1 MKFEWRKISAIL
13 FCSLLLLSAA
23 VAQETTGAI
32 QGLVKDSS
40 GAVVPNA
47 TVEVTSSA
55 LLGVKKT
62 QTDAGG
68 YYRFTNLPLGSY
80 TVTASAAGFSMAKRT
95 NLQVAAGRT
104 DTVDFSM
111 AVGGE
116 TQTIEVS
123 AEGAFVQPTES
134 KAQTNITNEVI
145 NSIPK
150 ARNYL
155 SLINFAPGARSEPLQ
170 GGATASQTATPGYQI
185 DGASNS
191 ENAYLVEGM
200 DTSAIRTGRAGVEVP
215 FEFVQEV
222 QIKSSGFEAEHGGA
236 LGGVI
241 NVIQK
246 RGGNDW
252 HGQVLMHWRGDKFE
266 SDPNRQIR
274 LIPGQGVTTVG
285 TGANARRVEAPYE
298 YWVPQEDPRTVLE
311 PGFEVGGSLVKNR
324 LWLFSSYIPRLDWQ
338 QRTVNFNC
346 TAGTCQTLPG
356 GASQN
361 QIGPRNFSQ
370 YVQTHNAL
378 NRLDFLAFD
387 KLRLFASWQYS
398 FERARGSSQPGQD
411 PVDSTQINPSRT
423 TDPRSYRAEQGTV
436 SPNNVWTF
444 GADLPLSNSL
454 VWTARYGY
462 WKNSFGT
469 RGQPVGLRYF
479 YATSATAALGV
490 PTQFQAPS
498 GFQNIPSTAV
508 TNFDTYTR
516 KTFTTDVAYFKRGWS
531 GAHNFKVGYQLNQLA
546 NTANINSQP
555 QGLVVLQW
563 GRSASGQIGT
573 YGTYYLQHFETVG
586 QVSSNNHSIFMQD
599 GWTVGKGLTL
609 NLGLRFDSEKLPSY
623 AAGLPGIEFPFT
635 DKIAPRVGA
644 AWDVLQNGKW
654 KIYGSWGW
662 FYDIMKYELPR
673 GSFGGDY
680 WHNCYYTLNDPDYTK
695 IVPTPDSNGRFCPV
709 SGGGSGALTGT
720 LITNTDFRH
729 PSNDPADNTIDPNLK
744 PMRQAE
750 YVMGSDYSINDRLGL
765 EIRYARKRLH
775 RTIEDVGNFV
785 VDSSGNEQEI
795 YIIGNPGEGVLKLPA
810 GCATCQVSPKAVRN
824 YDGLEVRL
832 TKRASKNWFG
842 TVSYTYSRLYGNYTG
857 LTSTD
862 ESGRGSP
869 NVNRFFD
876 LPFMG
881 FTATGAYE
889 HGPLAT
895 DRPHTF
901 KAFGYY
907 NLRWLGMETMI
918 GATQQ
923 AYSGTPLTTWVPLVS
938 TDTSW
943 QPAIQRG
950 VWQDFTQDRTTGIVT
965 AGEVKNGLRTQMFA
979 QTDLVLTH
987 EIKVS
992 KTNEN
997 LRLGFEFNAL
1007 NLFDERRVLRT
1018 EFRPTSG
1025 SREVLNPCVGGTL
1038 PCVSDYYAMTTG
1050 GYNVLAG
1057 LNGNNAAAGFP
1068 ANAAGTSSRNVP
1080 FNSMYNQPNL
1090 FQSPRA
1096 MRLAIRFKF

>member
-1 MKFEWRKISAIL
+1 MKAEWRRVFAIL
-13 FCSLLLLSAA
+13 CCSVLLLTAA
-23 VAQETTGAI
+23 FAQETTGAI
-32 QGLVKDSS
+32 QGVVKDPS

-47 TVEVTSSA
+47 TVEISSPA
-55 LLGVKKT
+55 LMGVRT
-62 QTDAGG
+62 LQTDSGG
-68 YYRFTNLPLGSY
+68 YYRAANLPLGVYSVA
-80 TVTASAAGFSMAKRT
+80 VTASGFTGAKRSSV
-95 NLQVAAGRT
+95 QVVAGRT
-104 DTVDFSM
+104 ETIDIAMT
-111 AVGGE
+111 VGGTE
-116 TQTIEVS
+116 QVVEVS
-123 AEGAFVQPTES
+123 AEGTIIQPTES
-134 KAQTNITNEVI
+134 KAQTNISNEVI
-145 NSIPK
+145 SSIPK
-150 ARNYL
+150 GRNYL
-155 SLINFAPGARSEPLQ
+155 SLIDFAPGARSEPLQ
-170 GGATASQTATPGYQI
+170 GGSTASQTATAGYQI

-200 DTSAIRTGRAGVEVP
+200 DTSAIRTGRAGVDVP

-252 HGQVLMHWRGDKFE
+252 HGQVLMHWRGDMF
-266 SDPNRQIR
+266 DANPNKQVR
-274 LIPGQGVTTVG
+274 LIPGQSVTTVG
-285 TGANARRVEAPYE
+285 GAGTPNARRVQAPYE
-298 YWVPQEDPRTVLE
+298 YWTPKEDERTILE

-338 QRTVNFNC
+338 NRTVNFNC
-346 TAGTCQTLPG
+346 TTGSCATIPP
-356 GASQN
+356 GASQS

-370 YVQTHNAL
+370 HILSHNAL

-398 FERARGSSQPGQD
+398 FERVRGISQPGQD
-411 PVDSTQINPSRT
+411 PVNPAQINPSRT
-423 TDPRSYRAEQGTV
+423 SDPRAFRAEQGTV

-444 GADLPLSNSL
+444 GADLPITNSF

-469 RGQPVGLRYF
+469 RGQPVGLRYV
-479 YATSATAALGV
+479 YTASTPASV
-490 PTQFQAPS
+490 PAQFQGPS

-516 KTFTTDVAYFKRGWS
+516 KTFTTDGAYFKRGFL
-531 GAHNFKVGYQLNQLA
+531 GTHNFKVGYQLNQLGN
-546 NTANINSQP
+546 NTNINSQP

-563 GRSASGQIGT
+563 GTSVSGQIGT
-573 YGTYYLQHFETVG
+573 YGTYYMQHFETVG
-586 QVSSNNHSIFMQD
+586 SVASNNHSIFAQD
-599 GWTVGKGLTL
+599 SWTVGKGLTL
-609 NLGLRFDSEKLPSY
+609 NLGVRFDSESLPSY
-623 AAGLPGIEFPFT
+623 APGLPGIEFGFM
-635 DKIAPRVGA
+635 DKIAPRIGA
-644 AWDVLQNGKW
+644 AWDVMQNGKW
-654 KIYGSWGW
+654 KIYGSYGL

-680 WHNCYYTLNDPDYTK
+680 WHNCYYTLDDPDYTK
-695 IVPTPDSNGRFCPV
+695 IVPTPDANGRFCPA
-709 SGGGSGALTGT
+709 SGGASGALTGT
-720 LITNTDFRH
+720 FITNTDFRH
-729 PSNDPADNTIDPNLK
+729 PSNDPADNTIDPDLK

-750 YVMGSDYSINDRLGL
+750 YIIGSDYAINDRLGL

-785 VDSSGNEQEI
+785 NIGGNEQEI

-810 GCATCQVSPKAVRN
+810 GCPTCQVSPKAVRN
-824 YDGLEVRL
+824 YDGIEFRL

-842 TVSYTYSRLYGNYTG
+842 TVSYTYSRLYGNYSG

-881 FTATGAYE
+881 FTATGKYE

-907 NLRWLGMETMI
+907 NLRWLGMETLV
-918 GATQQ
+918 GATQL
-923 AYSGTPLTTWVPLVS
+923 AYSGTPITTWVPLVS
-938 TDTSW
+938 TDTSF
-943 QPAIQRG
+943 QPAVQRG
-950 VWQDFTQDRTTGIVT
+950 VWQEFTQDRTTGIVT
-965 AGEVKNGLRTQMFA
+965 AGATKSGLRTPMFS
-979 QTDLVLTH
+979 QTDFVFTH

-992 KTNEN
+992 KSNEN

-1007 NLFDERRVLRT
+1007 NVFDQREVLRT

-1025 SREVLNPCVGGTL
+1025 AREVLNPCVGGTL
-1038 PCVSDYYAMTTG
+1038 PCNSDYLRMTTS
-1050 GYNVLAG
+1050 GYSVVAG

-1068 ANAAGTSSRNVP
+1068 ASATSSRNIL
-1080 FNSMYNQPNL
+1080 FNPMYGQPNL
-1090 FQSPRA
+1090 FQSPRT
-1096 MRLAIRFKF
+1096 MRLAVRFKF